1 MTGVATAIVGV
12 GLVNAYTTSE
22 AAGDAAKAQ
31 VEGTKL
37 GIAEQRAARLS
48 AESRLQPFADIGL
61 EAGGQLQNLLA
72 DPSQGLE
79 EINPIVSFL
88 RDEGFE
94 QIQESAAAGGR
105 LGAGGTL
112 KDLTR
117 FNLDLSSTVA
127 PQLQNQRFNQL
138 FNVLGLGSNAAAGQ
152 GTAALQTGTNV
163 SNLLGQAGTAQAQ
176 GIINQQNALTGGL
189 NTIASGIGAF
199 NRPATQP
206 VPVAQPTT
214 APAPE
219 LSAILGDF

>member
-12 GLVNAYTTSE
+12 GLVNAYTSSQ
-22 AAGDAAKAQ
+22 AAGDAAKALI
-31 VEGTKL
+31 EGTKL
-37 GIAEQRAARLS
+37 GIAEQRSARLA
-48 AESRLQPFADIGL
+48 AEERLQPFADIGL
-61 EAGGQLQNLLA
+61 EAGTQLQNLLA

-105 LGAGGTL
+105 LGAGDTL

-117 FNLDLSSTVA
+117 FNTNLGATIV

-138 FNVLGLGSNAAAGQ
+138 FNVLGQGQNAATGQ
-152 GTAALQTGTNV
+152 ATSALQTGANV

-176 GIINQQNALTGGL
+176 GIIGQQNALTGGL

-199 NRPATQP
+199 NRPAAP
-206 VPVAQPTT
+206 LPVAQPAASPT
-214 APAPE
+214 PSLP
-219 LSAILGDF
+219 AILGDF